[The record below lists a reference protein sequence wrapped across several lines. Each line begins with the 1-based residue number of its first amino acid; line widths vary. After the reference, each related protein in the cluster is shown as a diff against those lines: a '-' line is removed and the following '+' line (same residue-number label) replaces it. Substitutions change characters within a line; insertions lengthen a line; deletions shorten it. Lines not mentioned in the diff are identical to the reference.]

1 MFSMTLRGPYK
12 DEFKIF
18 NVYERDITYYAMIWP
33 SSSIQLNNII
43 DYCVPGPVSHMK
55 VRE

>member
-43 DYCVPGPVSHMK
+43 DYCVLGPVSHMK